1 MDEKNPDG
9 LAVVSNNGHDSDGG
23 HQGID
28 FSAHSVG
35 LPYRWTTAA
44 TREKPT
50 LVVHPVVNPLHTVK
64 KLLSN

>member
-1 MDEKNPDG
+1 M
-9 LAVVSNNGHDSDGG
+9 SNNGHDSDRG
-23 HQGID
+23 HQGIA
-28 FSAHSVG
+28 FKAHSVG

-44 TREKPT
+44 AREKPT